1 MTPLLS
7 TRHPWRLQF
16 GEAPAPFMLPP
27 ELDVV
32 RVSMG
37 LGMAALDEMID
48 CGNRVGPLLCC
59 MTHRRLLVPVSS
71 GTAHVWRAAHSAC
84 EPGPSLLC
92 SPQGPPRSLGHNRFW
107 VAPPE
112 SLAYPTT
119 DAVVLHDSLSLMR
132 ARMRNVTRQRMG
144 LRTREMCHV

>member
-16 GEAPAPFMLPP
+16 GEVPPPFTLPP
-27 ELDVV
+27 DLDVV

-48 CGNRVGPLLCC
+48 CGNQVGPLLCC

-71 GTAHVWRAAHSAC
+71 GTADVWRAAHSTC
-84 EPGPSLLC
+84 EPGPSLRC
-92 SPQGPPRSLGHNRFW
+92 SPQGPQSLCHHRFW
-107 VAPPE
+107 AAPPV

-119 DAVVLHDSLSLMR
+119 DAVVLHDSFSLMR
-132 ARMRNVTRQRMG
+132 ARMRNVAQQPMG

>member
-16 GEAPAPFMLPP
+16 GEVPPPFTLPP
-27 ELDVV
+27 DLDVV

-48 CGNRVGPLLCC
+48 CGNQVGPLLCC

-71 GTAHVWRAAHSAC
+71 GTAEVWRAAHSTC
-84 EPGPSLLC
+84 EPGLSLRC
-92 SPQGPPRSLGHNRFW
+92 SPQGPESLCHHRFW
-107 VAPPE
+107 VAPPV

-119 DAVVLHDSLSLMR
+119 DAMVLHDSLSLMR
-132 ARMRNVTRQRMG
+132 ARMRNVAQQPMG